1 MKAKVVI
8 IGAGPAG
15 LTAGYLL
22 SKNDVDV
29 VVLEADPV
37 YVGGISRTATYKG
50 FHFDIGGHRFFSKSK
65 AVEDLWTEILPNDML
80 TRPRSS
86 RIFYGGKFFSYP
98 LKPIEALLKLGV
110 FKSILCVL
118 SWLKARLFPIRN
130 PRNFEEWV
138 SNQFGKRLFNT
149 FFKSYTEKVW
159 GMSCKEISADWAAQ
173 RIKGLSLGSA
183 IKNALIP
190 QRYNGDRSKVIKTL
204 INSFRY
210 PRRGPGMMWEACA
223 EKMTALGGKL
233 EMGCRVTRCSYDDL
247 SGQWNVEYK
256 NGDGDLQIIEAEHVI
271 SSAPMRE
278 LVCGLSPAVSE
289 RTKRAA
295 ESLKYRDFLTVML
308 ILKDREMFDDN
319 WIYIHD
325 PSVKVGRVQNF
336 RSWSPE
342 MVPETDKV
350 CYGLEYFC
358 FEHDGLWDSG
368 DKDLIELAKRE
379 LIQIGLAKEGDFVDG
394 CVVRQKKA
402 YPVYDDDYARHVATI
417 RQELDTRYPNLH
429 LVGRNGMH
437 KYNNQDHAM
446 MTAMLC
452 VENILADAKLYDLW
466 QVNSDA
472 EYHEAGP
479 AAAEETNG
487 SALRLVPTR
496 VVSQGDGS
504 LECRVFPGIPG
515 DCRVAPKCF
524 QHQHRHGAF
533 DRRSARCVGFLDLFL
548 PVLPALESCAFAS
561 DLRDTP
567 HPREPGSVLP
577 RRRLLGIALSYGAA
591 RLHLLEHRGGSH
603 GESVG
608 GYARDGY
615 VRDANCRDCV
625 RCLSSG
631 ALGCSNR
638 MARFAQAT
646 QMASREPGSCRFD
659 VCGGLRRDRFF
670 RFVPTALGSLG
681 PLHAHAGGWLGH
693 CARLLCSV

>member
-1 MKAKVVI
+1 
-8 IGAGPAG
+8 
-15 LTAGYLL
+15 
-22 SKNDVDV
+22 
-29 VVLEADPV
+29 
-37 YVGGISRTATYKG
+37 
-50 FHFDIGGHRFFSKSK
+50 
-65 AVEDLWTEILPNDML
+65 LWTEILPNDML

-159 GMSCKEISADWAAQ
+159 GMSCTEISADWAAQ

-183 IKNALIP
+183 IKNALVP

-223 EKMTALGGKL
+223 EKMTTLGGKL

-256 NGDGDLQIIEAEHVI
+256 NGNGERQIIEAEHVI

-319 WIYIHD
+319 WIY
-325 PSVKVGRVQNF
+325 
-336 RSWSPE
+336 

-402 YPVYDDDYARHVATI
+402 YPVYDDEYARHVATI

-466 QVNSDA
+466 QVNGDA

-487 SALRLVPTR
+487 GALRLVPTR
-496 VVSQGDGS
+496 VGTPE
-504 LECRVFPGIPG
+504 L
-515 DCRVAPKCF
+515 APE
-524 QHQHRHGAF
+524 A
-533 DRRSARCVGFLDLFL
+533 
-548 PVLPALESCAFAS
+548 
-561 DLRDTP
+561 
-567 HPREPGSVLP
+567 
-577 RRRLLGIALSYGAA
+577 
-591 RLHLLEHRGGSH
+591 
-603 GESVG
+603 
-608 GYARDGY
+608 
-615 VRDANCRDCV
+615 
-625 RCLSSG
+625 
-631 ALGCSNR
+631 
-638 MARFAQAT
+638 
-646 QMASREPGSCRFD
+646 
-659 VCGGLRRDRFF
+659 
-670 RFVPTALGSLG
+670 
-681 PLHAHAGGWLGH
+681 
-693 CARLLCSV
+693 

>member
-1 MKAKVVI
+1 MKTKVVI

-37 YVGGISRTATYKG
+37 YVGGISRTATYNG

-159 GMSCKEISADWAAQ
+159 GMRCKDISADWAAQ

-223 EKMTALGGKL
+223 EKMTALDGKL
-233 EMGCRVTRCSYDDL
+233 EMGCRVTRCTYDDL

-256 NGDGDLQIIEAEHVI
+256 NGDGDLQILEAEHVI

-278 LVCGLSPAVSE
+278 LVRGLSPAVSE

-295 ESLKYRDFLTVML
+295 ESLKYRDFITVML

-368 DKDLIELAKRE
+368 DSDLIELAKRE

-402 YPVYDDDYARHVATI
+402 YPVYDDDYARHVGTI

-452 VENILADAKLYDLW
+452 VENILAGEQLYDLW
-466 QVNSDA
+466 QVNGDA
-472 EYHEAGP
+472 EYHEAG
-479 AAAEETNG
+479 AAASEQTHG
-487 SALRLVPTR
+487 SAIRLVPM
-496 VVSQGDGS
+496 
-504 LECRVFPGIPG
+504 
-515 DCRVAPKCF
+515 
-524 QHQHRHGAF
+524 
-533 DRRSARCVGFLDLFL
+533 
-548 PVLPALESCAFAS
+548 PASTATATLAS
-561 DLRDTP
+561 D
-567 HPREPGSVLP
+567 
-577 RRRLLGIALSYGAA
+577 
-591 RLHLLEHRGGSH
+591 
-603 GESVG
+603 
-608 GYARDGY
+608 
-615 VRDANCRDCV
+615 
-625 RCLSSG
+625 
-631 ALGCSNR
+631 
-638 MARFAQAT
+638 
-646 QMASREPGSCRFD
+646 
-659 VCGGLRRDRFF
+659 
-670 RFVPTALGSLG
+670 
-681 PLHAHAGGWLGH
+681 
-693 CARLLCSV
+693 